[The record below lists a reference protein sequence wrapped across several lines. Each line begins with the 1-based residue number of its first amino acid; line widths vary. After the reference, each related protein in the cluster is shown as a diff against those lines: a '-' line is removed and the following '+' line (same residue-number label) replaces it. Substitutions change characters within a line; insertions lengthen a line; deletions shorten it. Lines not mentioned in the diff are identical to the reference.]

1 MSLKESEVITNIL
14 CEFLEV
20 VIHNILYIRKLYPEC
35 IFVKRK
41 KYGVVVY
48 RSIHPQLNEYITECL
63 KAVRFHAKEKLL
75 RRLLICI
82 VGPEII
88 YERFVLE
95 VLSLQNNFEKDVLY
109 MKLEQSLR
117 DFCLKLQTT
126 SSYLDPLPN
135 SASFRIML
143 HTTNYSNLLY
153 NNNPTYEGFPMI
165 CVQEYEYKISSPD
178 IVPMHTVDTDS
189 LVLQI
194 YVEKNSA

>member
-1 MSLKESEVITNIL
+1 MSVKESEVVIDIL

-20 VIHNILYIRKLYPEC
+20 IIHNILHVRKLYPDS

-63 KAVRFHAKEKLL
+63 KAVKFHAKEKLL
-75 RRLLICI
+75 RKLLICI
-82 VGPEII
+82 VSSEIV

-95 VLSLQNNFEKDVLY
+95 VLSLQNTIEKDPLY
-109 MKLEQSLR
+109 IKLEQNLR
-117 DFCLKLQTT
+117 DFCLKLQSA
-126 SSYLDPLPN
+126 SSYLDPLPS

-153 NNNPTYEGFPMI
+153 NNNPTFEAFPMI
-165 CVQEYEYKISSPD
+165 CVNEYEYKISAPD
-178 IVPMHTVDTDS
+178 IVPMHTIDTDS
-189 LVLQI
+189 MVLQI
-194 YVEKNSA
+194 YVEKNSV